1 MGNQLPP
8 WDARKRSLKHQP
20 KPADVRRA
28 IDPETGLPF
37 GRITLTQKLKL
48 KTMNALIRPF
58 LTKWLPRQL
67 LKVLS
72 VAAAAI
78 GATQESADQTALF
91 LTAGA
96 AWLLEIILSWLSVK
110 WARKNTPPTL

>member
-1 MGNQLPP
+1 MGNQLPA
-8 WDARKRSLKHQP
+8 WDARKP
-20 KPADVRRA
+20 KAKTKPVEVRRA
-28 IDPETGLPF
+28 IDPETGRPF
-37 GRITLTQKLKL
+37 GKLKL
-48 KTMNALIRPF
+48 TDKIKLKSMNALIRPF

-67 LKVLS
+67 LKLLS
-72 VAAAAI
+72 AAAITI